1 MNNIS
6 KCKTCPTF
14 GTPGKCYTCHYE
26 SVTLKERIAAETEVK
41 ETERRVGRPKKYRK
55 AYKGKR
61 GYSSLKRNFRA
72 DYKRALKKPTP
83 TNWYRAEESWD
94 LLREYTKPIK
104 LPSYKRDLEKWLKT
118 FKWRWFGTATF
129 DRRIKTP
136 LSIYEHN
143 VVMGEYS
150 KYLPDGWEPSTW
162 EPSVTTAIQMMEAL
176 RHTLEKKSWKR
187 WKLFYVVEEHK
198 DGTPHIHFMMGN
210 DRSGG
215 RDVEVVSRI
224 WRWLRGGYIRL
235 DDIQKSDKAIEYCL
249 KYVTKEA
256 ISWDFLTTNTNWLR
270 YKNVPKNVMEFNTF
284 LEMRKHKIHVIK
296 TGKKWYI

>member
-1 MNNIS
+1 MRR
-6 KCKTCPTF
+6 F
-14 GTPGKCYTCHYE
+14 DVH
-26 SVTLKERIAAETEVK
+26 L
-41 ETERRVGRPKKYRK
+41 RRVNNEDRITRSEADEFRKDQRGPGRPKKYRK
-55 AYKGKR
+55 M
-61 GYSSLKRNFRA
+61 
-72 DYKRALKKPTP
+72 
-83 TNWYRAEESWD
+83 YRSGAEAQFEVE
-94 LLREYTKPIK
+94 LQR
-104 LPSYKRDLEKWLKT
+104 WLKT

-150 KYLPDGWEPSTW
+150 NYLPDGWEPTTW
-162 EPSVTTAIQMMEAL
+162 EPSVATAIQMMEAV

-187 WKLFYVVEEHK
+187 WKLFYVIEEHK

-235 DDIQKSDKAIEYCL
+235 DDIVQSDKAIEYCL